1 MKRGQLLAIKLHKEP
16 ELNRPTM
23 IVGWPGIGNIG
34 ILAVDTM
41 RQELQAEE
49 LGEIEPWDFF
59 YPSKVRI
66 RAGVLAEVEFPSNKF
81 YYKKLAD
88 KDLLFFIGEEQPSG
102 RGRLYAEGG
111 KAYEMANL
119 VLDVAER
126 FGCRRVYTSGAA
138 VALTHHMVKPR
149 VWAVATTRALV
160 TEARS
165 YVNTLLMSHVEGRGN
180 QGNITGL
187 NGLLIGVARKRG
199 LEGVCLMG
207 EIPDYLSRVPF
218 PYPKAAQSV
227 LEVLS
232 TIMGTS
238 IDLSVLDDMADQME
252 SVVEN
257 VYQQFPPEIR
267 DKIEQRKEII
277 QARPGAITAEDETWI
292 KEHIDEFFKKEDKG
306 V

>member
-1 MKRGQLLAIKLHKEP
+1 MGIKLYRRPK
-16 ELNRPTM
+16 LNRPTM

-41 RQELQAEE
+41 RQEVGAEE

-59 YPSKVRI
+59 YPSRVRI
-66 RAGVLAEVEFPSNKF
+66 RDGVLAEMVFSGNRF
-81 YYKKLAD
+81 YYKKLGG
-88 KDLLFFIGEEQPSG
+88 KDLLFFIGEEQPAG
-102 RGRLYAEGG
+102 MGRLYAEGG

-126 FGCRRVYTSGAA
+126 FGCQRVYTSGAA
-138 VALTHHMVKPR
+138 VALTHHMMKPR
-149 VWAVATTRALV
+149 VWAVATTMELV

-165 YVNTLLMSHVEGRGN
+165 YVNTILMSQVEGRGN

-199 LEGVCLMG
+199 LEGICLMG

-218 PYPKAAQSV
+218 PYPKASRAV
-227 LEVLS
+227 LEVLGS
-232 TIMGTS
+232 IMGVS
-238 IDLSVLDDMADQME
+238 LNLSALDDMDGQME
-252 SVVEN
+252 SVINN
-257 VYQQFPPEIR
+257 VYQQFPLEIR
-267 DKIEQRKEII
+267 EKIEQRKEIV
-277 QARPGAITAEDETWI
+277 QARPGAITEEDEDWL
-292 KEHIDEFFKKEDKG
+292 KEHIDDFFKKEDKG

>member
-1 MKRGQLLAIKLHKEP
+1 
-16 ELNRPTM
+16 M

-41 RQELQAEE
+41 RQEVGAEE

-59 YPSKVRI
+59 YPSRVRI
-66 RAGVLAEVEFPSNKF
+66 RDGVLAEMVFSGNRF
-81 YYKKLAD
+81 YYKKLGG
-88 KDLLFFIGEEQPSG
+88 KDLLFFIGEEQPAG
-102 RGRLYAEGG
+102 MGRLYAEGG

-126 FGCRRVYTSGAA
+126 FGCQRVYTSGAA
-138 VALTHHMVKPR
+138 VALTHHMMKPR
-149 VWAVATTRALV
+149 VWAVATTMELV

-165 YVNTLLMSHVEGRGN
+165 YVNTILMSQVEGRGN

-199 LEGVCLMG
+199 LEGICLMG

-218 PYPKAAQSV
+218 PYPKASRAV
-227 LEVLS
+227 LEVLGS
-232 TIMGTS
+232 IMGVS
-238 IDLSVLDDMADQME
+238 LNLSALDDMDGQME
-252 SVVEN
+252 SVINN
-257 VYQQFPPEIR
+257 VYQQFPLEIR
-267 DKIEQRKEII
+267 EKIEQRKEIV
-277 QARPGAITAEDETWI
+277 QARPGAITEEDEDWL
-292 KEHIDEFFKKEDKG
+292 KEHIDDFFKKEDKG